1 VQRQDRRRLQARA
14 TRKSSAG
21 PVTRTIRRGPGS
33 PSPRPGTSTVST
45 PVITSAT
52 RPSPT
57 SANPWSTTST
67 RGIRIKL
74 RPERRGTER
83 RGVGNRAR
91 PRLHFFRAVRGRDAE
106 SQVKQRDRN
115 WVGLLGPRRDLHPYF
130 WAGRSS
136 RIVGS
141 GAGTVVPVL
150 LRWRGRSRL
159 GVHRRLLDRWRRV
172 CVIRCWIVPIIRV
185 VPRIR
190 RTPPERGPDP
200 DEDSPVAP
208 TPVAAAPAAVPAPA
222 VPPAAAPPAAAAPGL
237 ARRRYNEKK
246 RDRQKG

>member
-1 VQRQDRRRLQARA
+1 MGPSVEESGIGLVPGCIF
-14 TRKSSAG
+14 SA
-21 PVTRTIRRGPGS
+21 PYEDVT
-33 PSPRPGTSTVST
+33 
-45 PVITSAT
+45 
-52 RPSPT
+52 
-57 SANPWSTTST
+57 
-67 RGIRIKL
+67 
-74 RPERRGTER
+74 
-83 RGVGNRAR
+83 
-91 PRLHFFRAVRGRDAE
+91 E

-172 CVIRCWIVPIIRV
+172 RVIRCWIVPVIRV

-200 DEDSPVAP
+200 DEDSPVAS

-222 VPPAAAPPAAAAPGL
+222 VPPAAAAPGL
-237 ARRRYNEKK
+237 ARHRNNEKK